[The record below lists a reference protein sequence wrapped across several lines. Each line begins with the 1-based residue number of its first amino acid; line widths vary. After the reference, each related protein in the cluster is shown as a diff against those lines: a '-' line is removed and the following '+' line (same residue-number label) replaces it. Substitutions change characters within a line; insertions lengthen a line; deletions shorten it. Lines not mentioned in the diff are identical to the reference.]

1 MTFLPKE
8 AMRDLGLLQSLVE
21 GIVDSLSLAC
31 QELWPPLSLSRETDM
46 QAPFFPALQTRETL
60 AHSAMGQRPQSVTM
74 GEIPGYA
81 GCLNSA

>member
-1 MTFLPKE
+1 MPGAVATSQPV
-8 AMRDLGLLQSLVE
+8 Q
-21 GIVDSLSLAC
+21 
-31 QELWPPLSLSRETDM
+31 RETDM